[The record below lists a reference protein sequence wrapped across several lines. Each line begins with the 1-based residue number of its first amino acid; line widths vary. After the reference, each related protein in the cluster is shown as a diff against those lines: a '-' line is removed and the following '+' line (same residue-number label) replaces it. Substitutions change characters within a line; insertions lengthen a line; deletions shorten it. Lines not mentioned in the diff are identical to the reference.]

1 MKLAGFVVLGLVV
14 TYIVYFLINFW
25 ILADSPWGPK
35 GAEGTLWVAFLIV
48 LPFSLLLGSIL
59 TGFLSYSTL
68 NTRWGLL
75 GIAPGL
81 YLAGITIVLS
91 LFSTIVVDMLIL
103 GLFFYLVSLA
113 GVGLGYFL
121 RALGKRHSRNSI

>member
-14 TYIVYFLINFW
+14 TVTVFFLVLW
-25 ILADSPWGPK
+25 IFDMYLPGFAGGGCSNLGLA
-35 GAEGTLWVAFLIV
+35 LLFI

-59 TGFLSYSTL
+59 TGFLSYPTL

-81 YLAGITIVLS
+81 YLAIPFLLS
-91 LFSTIVVDMLIL
+91 ATDAVVYLLLFW
-103 GLFFYLVSLA
+103 LFFYLVSLA

-121 RALGKRHSRNSI
+121 RALGNRHSRDSI